1 MRIDL
6 QTNSIEDREKLVRWL
21 SPAAKIYYDAFL
33 ECIPIIRKLNREIAY
48 YTQKKKFE
56 ERRRQA
62 AQELDNDG
70 EEIFPGV
77 TRDSIIESAKHYTD
91 ELDERLKKAVSTYKK
106 VLDGKYDDALDFIRR
121 NLINDEAIA
130 YGDDKKY
137 GGKRLKAKI
146 IEVQDMLIEFIHQKA
161 DNMEKHEL
169 YNDEIDEWYF
179 KFKDNPDSAESEK
192 YMNDSYFFPSEVFV
206 IKIKDNYFYYCETS
220 GQGTTFDMTIMD
232 DTGIENLA
240 NEYGLTV
247 CELKEKAYDL
257 KDYFEEN

>member
-1 MRIDL
+1 MQIDL
-6 QTNSIEDREKLVRWL
+6 QTNSIEDREKLAKWL
-21 SPAAKIYYDAFL
+21 TLASSMDSGAFV
-33 ECIPIIRKLNREIAY
+33 ECSPIIRKLNREIAY

-56 ERRRQA
+56 ERRRQV
-62 AQELDNDG
+62 AQELDDN

-77 TRDSIIESAKHYTD
+77 TRASIRESSNHYLD
-91 ELDERLKKAVSTYKK
+91 EMDERLEKAVSTYKK
-106 VLDGKYDDALDFIRR
+106 VLGGKYDDALDFIRQ

-130 YGDDKKY
+130 YGNDKKY

-146 IEVQDMLIEFIHQKA
+146 IEVQDMLVEFIHQKA
-161 DNMEKHEL
+161 DNIEKHEL

-179 KFKDNPDSAESEK
+179 RFKDNPDSVESEK
-192 YMNDSYFFPSEVFV
+192 YMNDNYFFPSEVFV

-232 DTGIENLA
+232 DAGIESLA

-257 KDYFEEN
+257 KDYFGG